1 MKKDLPKAYEHKQ
14 VEEKLAQKWQSAGL
28 FKMDLSSKK
37 KPFTILIPPPNI
49 TGALHMG
56 HALTNTIQDV
66 LIRYHKMQDRN
77 AYWVAG
83 TDHGGIA
90 TQNVIE
96 KKLFA
101 EQKKTRADFSRDE
114 FLKILWD
121 WYQECGDTILYQFE
135 KMGWSLDL
143 EDVRFTMDDIRAKA
157 VYTAFEKLWKD
168 KKIYRGKRMINWC
181 PRCHTALSD
190 IEVEHEPQNGK
201 LWHIQYPLE
210 NGKKGIVIAT
220 TRPETMLAD
229 TGVAVHPK
237 DSRYQHLIGENLK
250 LPLTNRIIPIVADK
264 EVDKEFGTGAV
275 KITPAHDPLDYE
287 IGQRHKLPIVTV
299 ISESGKM
306 IDCPKKYI
314 GMSVQKA
321 RQEVAKDLEEKKFL
335 VKTEKHKN
343 NVSTCYRCHS
353 HIEPYLSEQWFVK
366 MDSLAEKAIKEIKK
380 GKVEYTPPTW
390 KNQTLHWLGNIQDW
404 CISRQIIW
412 GHRIPVWY
420 CKDCGEKGLMKM
432 GKGEKFALSL
442 PAKCGKCKSK
452 KLYQDEDV
460 LDTWFS
466 SALWPLSTFGWPEKS
481 QELKTFYPSD
491 VMQTGYEIIYL
502 WVARMIMFGL
512 YFKGEVPFK
521 QVSLNGIV
529 RDKTG
534 KKMSKSLGNVVDPLG
549 LIDKYGADAVRFSLL
564 MQASPGKDIPYGE
577 GSIVGARNFTNK
589 IYNAAR
595 FLMMHLEGIEG
606 KLEMPK
612 KLIEQSDNLV
622 LSNFTKTLSSVR
634 LIEEDFDFFMYST
647 FLYHFLWTDY
657 CDWYLESIKPR
668 LAKDGKEKREALS
681 VAVNIF
687 YQYLKALH
695 PLMPFITEDLA
706 EYFGKYI
713 GEEEDFLV
721 NKKYP
726 SKSIFPKPCVD
737 EENMHKL
744 KVIVGKIREIRSQ
757 FSIPPKNKIKVILI
771 TDQTFFIEN
780 QHYITDL
787 AKLEGIKFDVKAKRP
802 EKSAMAVVGDIKIY
816 VPLGDFIDIEKERER
831 LRKDLDKKVKDYE
844 TYNARLSNKGFTEK
858 APKEKVQEFKEK
870 VEILQKEILEIE
882 EALKSLE
889 K

>member
-1 MKKDLPKAYEHKQ
+1 MKKDLPKAYEHKK
-14 VEEKLAQKWQSAGL
+14 VEEKLSQKWQSAGL
-28 FKMDLSSKK
+28 FKMDLSSKA

-66 LIRYHKMQDRN
+66 LIRYHKMQGRN

-101 EQKKTRADFSRDE
+101 EQKKTRTDFSRDK
-114 FLKILWD
+114 FLEILWD
-121 WYQECGDTILYQFE
+121 WYKECGDTILYQFE
-135 KMGWSLDL
+135 KMGWSLDI
-143 EDVRFTMDDIRAKA
+143 EDVRFTMDDTRAKA
-157 VYTAFEKLWKD
+157 VYHAFEKLWKD
-168 KKIYRGKRMINWC
+168 KKIKRGKRMINWC

-190 IEVEHEPQNGK
+190 IEVEYEAQNGK
-201 LWHIQYPLE
+201 LWHIHYPLE
-210 NGKKGIVIAT
+210 NGNKGIVIAT

-229 TGVAVHPK
+229 TGVAVNPK
-237 DSRYQHLIGENLK
+237 DPRYQHLIGENLK
-250 LPLTNRIIPIVADK
+250 LPLTDRIIPIVADK

-287 IGQRHKLPIVTV
+287 IGQRHKLPIITV
-299 ISESGKM
+299 ISEDGKM
-306 IDCPKKYI
+306 IDCPKKYV
-314 GMSVQKA
+314 GMNVQKA
-321 RQEVAKDLEEKKFL
+321 RQEVAKDLESKEFL
-335 VKTEKHKN
+335 IKTDKYRN
-343 NVSTCYRCHS
+343 NVSTCYRCHN
-353 HIEPYLSEQWFVK
+353 HIEPYLSEQWFVDMK
-366 MDSLAEKAIKEIKK
+366 DMAKKAIKAIDDK
-380 GKVEYTPPTW
+380 KVEYTPETW
-390 KNQTLHWLGNIQDW
+390 KTQTLHWLKNIQDW

-420 CKDCGEKGLMKM
+420 CRDCGKDGLMKM
-432 GKGEKFALSL
+432 AKGKKFALEM
-442 PAKCGKCKSK
+442 PAKCKCGSK

-466 SALWPLSTFGWPEKS
+466 SALWPMSTLGWPKNS
-481 QELKTFYPSD
+481 QELKKFYPSD

-512 YFKGEVPFK
+512 YFEKKVPFK

-577 GSIVGARNFTNK
+577 DSIVGARNFTNK

-612 KLIEQSDNLV
+612 KFKELSDSWIFLKLHNVILDD
-622 LSNFTKTLSSVR
+622 SNFEKFEFSKQS
-634 LIEEDFDFFMYST
+634 EK
-647 FLYHFLWTDY
+647 LYHFLWSDY
-657 CDWYLESIKPR
+657 CDWYIELIKPR
-668 LAKDGKEKREALS
+668 LAKGGKEKEEALA
-681 VAVNIF
+681 VAVSVF
-687 YQYLKALH
+687 YKTLIALH
-695 PLMPFITEDLA
+695 PFVPFITEELA
-706 EYFGKYI
+706 TYFGKYI
-713 GEEEDFLV
+713 GKKEEFLI
-721 NKKYP
+721 NKTYP
-726 SKSIFPKPCVD
+726 KKIEEVEVFDEIIISLFTRIQSI
-737 EENMHKL
+737 
-744 KVIVGKIREIRSQ
+744 IREIRKIRSQ
-757 FSIPPKNKIKVILI
+757 FSINPKIKLKAILLQPI
-771 TDQTFFIEN
+771 DFFEES
-780 QHYITDL
+780 QHYITNL
-787 AKLEGIKFDVKAKRP
+787 AGLENVEFNPDAKKPPKCAVGIA
-802 EKSAMAVVGDIKIY
+802 ESTKIY
-816 VPLGDFIDIEKERER
+816 VPLGDFIDIKKEKER
-831 LRKDLDKKVKDYE
+831 LRKDLDKKVKDFD
-844 TYNARLSNKGFTEK
+844 TYNARLSNKGFTDK
-858 APKEKVQEFKEK
+858 APQEKVEEFKQK
-870 VEILQKEILEIE
+870 VEILKKEILEIE